1 MKNKIIRI
9 IIIIGGALLL
19 LLGVFIIGFVGTN
32 LVMNLVTRHG
42 NEVRV
47 PEITGLHFDVARK
60 QCKKLNLYIEETDRQ
75 YNNDFKKNTI
85 ITQKPEAGANSKIGR
100 VIEVVVSEGPEL
112 VSVPSLVNMTR
123 KEARLTLNNMGLAVN
138 KKIQTR
144 YSEDV
149 DNGKI
154 IFTQPSSE
162 SMVPKGAEVT
172 LFISL
177 GKLPDSSPRKR
188 IHEELLDNVGD

>member
-9 IIIIGGALLL
+9 LLVVGGALGLL
-19 LLGVFIIGFVGTN
+19 LCVFIIGFFGTN
-32 LVMNLVTRHG
+32 LAMNVITRHG
-42 NEVRV
+42 KEVKV
-47 PEITGLHFDVARK
+47 PVVTGLQFDVARK
-60 QCKKLNLYIEETDRQ
+60 RCRELNLYIQEIDRQ
-75 YNNDFKKNTI
+75 YNDEFKKNTI
-85 ITQKPEAGANSKIGR
+85 ITQKPEGNASSKIGR

-123 KEARLTLNNMGLAVN
+123 KEARLTLNNMGLAIN

-149 DNGKI
+149 DNGHI
-154 IFTQPSSE
+154 IFTLPSSE
-162 SMVPKGAEVT
+162 SMVPKGTEVT